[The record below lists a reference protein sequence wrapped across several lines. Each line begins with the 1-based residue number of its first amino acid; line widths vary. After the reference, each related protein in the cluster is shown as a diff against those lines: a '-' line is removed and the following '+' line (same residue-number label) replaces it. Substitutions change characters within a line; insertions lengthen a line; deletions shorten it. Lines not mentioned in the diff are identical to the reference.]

1 MRLPAGLQAFLTG
14 ETLDHAATELAYQ
27 QLFVEEQVLGHA
39 TSRFVREG
47 GVHFSGVRSCAI
59 TPANLEAMAVHQRGL
74 REVQLELLKFWFM
87 IDPLPPGRSYTSV
100 SVHITLRPPVRAT
113 LLEPNLET
121 AEADLEQ
128 TSTTEFGPEISR
140 LLRMHLTQ
148 SRGQTIRRT
157 EKLPVTTA
165 IDHGTE
171 GFGWTFQAQD
181 GAPLFPHQVIT
192 TAMVELPRGTQEL
205 SGLFDTEALI
215 TRRVLGKLIERPAAP
230 VNAATPFTVDLTAK
244 PLSALRNWCRA
255 QAQVRPSRHR

>member
-1 MRLPAGLQAFLTG
+1 MGLPAGLHTFLTDDVLG
-14 ETLDHAATELAYQ
+14 SDAAECAYQ
-27 QLFVEEQVLGHA
+27 ELFVEEQMLGHA
-39 TSRFVREG
+39 TSRFVNEG
-47 GVHFSGVRSCAI
+47 GVHFAGVRSYMI
-59 TPANLEAMAVHQRGL
+59 TAANLEAIAVQQRGL
-74 REVQLELLKFWFM
+74 GEVQLELLRFWFM

-100 SVHITLRPPVRAT
+100 SVRITLRPPVPAF

-128 TSTTEFGPEISR
+128 TSTTEFGPEIAR
-140 LLRMHLTQ
+140 GLRVHLTAR
-148 SRGQTIRRT
+148 RGQTIRRT

-181 GAPLFPHQVIT
+181 GVPLFPHQVIT
-192 TAMVELPRGTQEL
+192 TAMVELPRGTRTL

-230 VNAATPFTVDLTAK
+230 VNAAAPFTVDLTAK
-244 PLSALRNWCRA
+244 LLRRCRN
-255 QAQVRPSRHR
+255 R

>member
-1 MRLPAGLQAFLTG
+1 MPRPGGLQAFLTDDVLSSDAA
-14 ETLDHAATELAYQ
+14 ETAYQ
-27 QLFVEEQVLGHA
+27 ELFVEEQVLGQA
-39 TSRFVREG
+39 TSRFVKEG
-47 GVHFSGVRSCAI
+47 GVRFAGVRSYAI
-59 TPANLEAMAVHQRGL
+59 TAASLDAMAVQQRGL
-74 REVQLELLKFWFM
+74 ADVQLELLKFWFM

-100 SVHITLRPPVRAT
+100 SVRITLCPPVPAF

-128 TSTTEFGPEISR
+128 TSTTEFGPEIAR
-140 LLRMHLTQ
+140 LLRMHLTA

-171 GFGWTFQAQD
+171 GFGWIFQAQD
-181 GAPLFPHQVIT
+181 GAPLFPRQVVT
-192 TAMVELPRGTQEL
+192 TATVELPRGTRTL

-230 VNAATPFTVDLTAK
+230 VDAATPFTVDLTAK
-244 PLSALRNWCRA
+244 PLGS
-255 QAQVRPSRHR
+255 PP